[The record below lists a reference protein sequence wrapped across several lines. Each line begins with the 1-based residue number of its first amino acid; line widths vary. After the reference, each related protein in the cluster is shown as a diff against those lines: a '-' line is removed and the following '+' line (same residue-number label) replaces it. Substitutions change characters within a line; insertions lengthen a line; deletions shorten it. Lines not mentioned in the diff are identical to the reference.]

1 MDQTAFQRIL
11 LAYDGS
17 EGAKKARDMAATL
30 ARMGGGAVIVV
41 TAFHAMPRVS
51 TPDAGDVA
59 EIHEARGLADWVV
72 DSLAKQDISGEPD
85 VLEGPA
91 ADAILNAADVHQADI
106 IVIGSRGMG
115 QLAGLLMGSVS
126 DHVVHY
132 AKVPVLV
139 VR

>member
-1 MDQTAFQRIL
+1 MDQTGFQRIL

-17 EGAKKARDMAATL
+17 EGAKKARDVAATL
-30 ARMGGGAVIVV
+30 ARSGGGDVIVV
-41 TAFHAMPRVS
+41 TAFHPMPRVS

-59 EIHEARGLADWVV
+59 EIHEARSLADWVV
-72 DSLAKQDISGEPD
+72 DSLAKEGIHGEPD
-85 VLEGPA
+85 VLEGPPA
-91 ADAILNAADVHQADI
+91 EAILNAADVHGADI

-115 QLAGLLMGSVS
+115 PLAGLLMGSVS
-126 DHVVHY
+126 GHVVHY